1 MSNYNDLQNEDYLNI
16 NTGDGLFM
24 FIAWEDS
31 KIKVESINLYDTAN
45 EQHILYQNKQLKSN
59 LDTTATI
66 EDKDVMAF

>member
-1 MSNYNDLQNEDYLNI
+1 
-16 NTGDGLFM
+16 M